1 MDAVDEERSSRLS
14 IDFHSRSN
22 SFSAGGGGTAT
33 LSGDVLNALRLDS
46 RVSGQGELELQ

>member
-22 SFSAGGGGTAT
+22 SFSAGGGTAT